1 VVRILLERIY
11 EPIFEE
17 SSHGCASRTIS
28 AYRLAV
34 YRPARRYAVK
44 WWIERDMRD
53 YFTTSNHDLL
63 MQFLQKKIEDTRFL
77 HLIQAMLK
85 AG

>member
-1 VVRILLERIY
+1 MDARPERSPHIALQS
-11 EPIFEE
+11 IDRQ
-17 SSHGCASRTIS
+17 GD
-28 AYRLAV
+28 
-34 YRPARRYAVK
+34 AVK